1 MGDNPKTTLDILG
14 NDASASE
21 AVKKVIKSLQD
32 LELAAGKVQAKST
45 ASPVS
50 DSTAAIQRQRD
61 EMDKLNDA
69 ITRVR
74 ENERA
79 LSGGDRNGKFNARSK
94 ENLDRLA
101 AEHAKTAP
109 ERAAAAAAAAEVEA
123 KARAEAKAK
132 QDRVDEARRLAA
144 PPPRNDP
151 RSAENLAALAAQH
164 AATAPQRAAAAAAAA
179 AAVPPLPQARVQYQP
194 RPGQAPLNPPAPPH
208 ASAPAGGAP
217 LNPPAPPHASAPA
230 GGASLPFAIDGFALF
245 ATVSRVISDIGEMNR
260 ELESFQR
267 HIVSVGQA
275 AAGASKQQLL
285 QLSDKAPEEIR
296 AERERMRVEHG
307 FGLEAFADN
316 PLKAF
321 GNMAKEFFTTN
332 PFKASEGGAL
342 TEAQKV
348 SESQLRLSEGEQR
361 ANISNAIR
369 KGKGDIQIARHE
381 AEGNT
386 DLAIKARRKA
396 ARDSEYAKIDS
407 RLQTGQLGYGELAV
421 QFANQ
426 LKDQVDE
433 MDYWKNIVAP
443 QPGIGDS
450 IAAAGGGGNVFVPFS
465 ANNELPAEEFKG
477 GEGADFGDLTPAT
490 DPQMTEQQ
498 VELKTQTGLLGSV
511 AEWMQKIHE
520 SLQRSGLSPIE
531 IQ

>member
-50 DSTAAIQRQRD
+50 DSTAAIQRQRA

-109 ERAAAAAAAAEVEA
+109 ERAAAAAAAAEIEA

-132 QDRVDEARRLAA
+132 QDRLDEARRLAA
-144 PPPRNDP
+144 PPPRNDA

-179 AAVPPLPQARVQYQP
+179 VPPLPQARVQYQP
-194 RPGQAPLNPPAPPH
+194 RPAQAPLNPPAPPL
-208 ASAPAGGAP
+208 APAGVAP
-217 LNPPAPPHASAPA
+217 
-230 GGASLPFAIDGFALF
+230 LPFAIDGFALF
-245 ATVSRVISDIGEMNR
+245 ATASRVISDIGEMNR

-296 AERERMRVEHG
+296 AERERMRLEHG
-307 FGLEAFADN
+307 FGLEAFSDN

-321 GNMAKEFFTTN
+321 GNMAKEFLTTN
-332 PFKASEGGAL
+332 PFNASEGGAL
-342 TEAQKV
+342 TAAQEV
-348 SESQLRLSEGEQR
+348 SESQLRLAAVTQQ
-361 ANISNAIR
+361 ANISDAIR
-369 KGKGDIQIARHE
+369 KGKSDIQIARDE
-381 AEGNT
+381 AEGHT

-396 ARDSEYAKIDS
+396 ARESEYAKIDS

-465 ANNELPAEEFKG
+465 ANNELAGEEFKG
-477 GEGADFGDLTPAT
+477 GEGGEFGDLTPAT

-498 VELKTQTGLLGSV
+498 VELKAQTGLLGSV